1 MRKLFTFLFAALMS
15 VGMYATTVTWNSS
28 TLSSILLYD
37 GSFTQ
42 DGVTVTVLSGTI
54 DGQYGEWMG
63 YTDDS
68 FKFSTSLGNF
78 TRIEITG
85 TIYSLHGSGWTQAS
99 PGAVWTG
106 EANETTFGDYF
117 NDVTQIVFTIEEPAP
132 TTYTLKLVADP
143 TMGSVAVTNLLG
155 SDIVD
160 NGNGNYTVP
169 ENAKVTILATPN
181 EGYEFSGWL
190 EGNVLCD
197 FIDCGTALN
206 TLDNPLT
213 FTMTNDAACKAE
225 FAAVAPAAKYYIVGT
240 MNSWQVDE
248 NYEMN
253 PSLDAETE
261 EYFYTLDLTTTSE
274 FKVVKVQNGQQSW
287 IPEGMGNNYGQNG
300 EITEDGEYT
309 VYFRPNYDGGEDW
322 FYSCIYAEK
331 TGEFVPETPTY
342 YLVGNMTE
350 WDVNEN
356 YELNPNI
363 DSDIEEYF
371 YVLDLTTSSQ
381 FKVVKVQNGQQS
393 WFPSGMGNN
402 YGENGEIT
410 ADGEYTIYFRPNY
423 NGGEDWFYNCIYVSK
438 NEPEPAEVTVVFA
451 ANNKTVERT
460 VTLPHTFKC
469 DFIYE
474 NGELDGIIQELYSLE
489 YGGMCHA
496 SYVPEATGN
505 AAVTAGKTGD
515 DNRDHY
521 IQIAEAFEGT
531 ATVTG
536 YYRKYNVDYDTEEM
550 TYTLTIS
557 IKAGSATAVENVQ
570 TNQVQGTKILRDG
583 MLLIVR
589 DDKTYTITG
598 QQVK

>member
-15 VGMYATTVTWNSS
+15 AGMFAATEVIITQNDFPQS
-28 TLSSILLYD
+28 
-37 GSFTQ
+37 GQSFTK
-42 DGVTVTVLSGTI
+42 DGVTVSAGMI
-54 DGQYGEWMG
+54 DRGYGNIMRG
-63 YTDDS
+63 GS
-68 FKFSTSLGNF
+68 FSTTLGNF
-78 TRIEITG
+78 TQIEV
-85 TIYSLHGSGWTQAS
+85 SANDVHRMSGEGWSGDSHSKT
-99 PGAVWTG
+99 WTG
-106 EANETTFGDYF
+106 YASSVSFSGEIMGNGQG
-117 NDVTQIVFTIEEPAP
+117 VTLKFTIEAAAP

-143 TMGSVAVTNLLG
+143 VKGSVAVTNLLG

-225 FAAVAPAAKYYIVGT
+225 FAAAAPAAKYYIVGT

-410 ADGEYTIYFRPNY
+410 ADGEYTVYFRPNY

-438 NEPEPAEVTVVFA
+438 NEPTPAEVTVVFA

-469 DFIYE
+469 DWN
-474 NGELDGIIQELYSLE
+474 NGMDGPDELDIIIHELYNDYYYCNSN
-489 YGGMCHA
+489 MNA
-496 SYVPEATGN
+496 SGSDQVEVGTEEAPKN
-505 AAVTAGKTGD
+505 D
-515 DNRDHY
+515 Y
-521 IQIAEAFEGT
+521 ITIKGVFEGT

-536 YYRKYNVDYDTEEM
+536 DYFDWITGEEGAHN
-550 TYTLTIS
+550 YSITIS
-557 IKAGSATAVENVQ
+557 IKSDEGGETAVENVQ
-570 TNQVQGTKILRDG
+570 INQVQGTKILRDG

-589 DDKTYTITG
+589 DGKTYTITG

>member
-15 VGMYATTVTWNSS
+15 AGTGAMAQEEILLTTLTFGGSDTYGETTSGVVNVTATNVGSYNGTYGWLLDEGGSLSVTAKEGYTITKCVFRQNAKTPITDTEAPFEIHTNNWGGIIEDPEEEMDGVTSIEVYGYANAGGGSTTTVVTITDSDFPAS
-28 TLSSILLYD
+28 GS
-37 GSFTQ
+37 SFTK
-42 DGVTVTVLSGTI
+42 DGVTVSAYAI
-54 DGQYGEWMG
+54 DGMQGNISG
-63 YTDDS
+63 PGS
-68 FKFSTSLGNF
+68 FSTTLGNF
-78 TRIEITG
+78 TKIEVNAG
-85 TIYSLHGSGWTQAS
+85 EVLALGEGWSGNSERQT
-99 PGAVWTG
+99 WTG
-106 EANETTFGDYF
+106 NASSVSFTGSINGYEEGTTLK
-117 NDVTQIVFTIEEPAP
+117 FTIEPA
-132 TTYTLKLVADP
+132 A
-143 TMGSVAVTNLLG
+143 
-155 SDIVD
+155 
-160 NGNGNYTVP
+160 
-169 ENAKVTILATPN
+169 
-181 EGYEFSGWL
+181 
-190 EGNVLCD
+190 
-197 FIDCGTALN
+197 
-206 TLDNPLT
+206 
-213 FTMTNDAACKAE
+213 
-225 FAAVAPAAKYYIVGT
+225 APAAKYYIVGT

-248 NYEMN
+248 NYEM
-253 PSLDAETE
+253 ETE

-300 EITEDGEYT
+300 EITADGEYT

-350 WDVNEN
+350 WDVDEN

-469 DFIYE
+469 DWA
-474 NGELDGIIQELYSLE
+474 
-489 YGGMCHA
+489 GGMERPA
-496 SYVPEATGN
+496 S
-505 AAVTAGKTGD
+505 
-515 DNRDHY
+515 R
-521 IQIAEAFEGT
+521 
-531 ATVTG
+531 
-536 YYRKYNVDYDTEEM
+536 
-550 TYTLTIS
+550 
-557 IKAGSATAVENVQ
+557 
-570 TNQVQGTKILRDG
+570 
-583 MLLIVR
+583 
-589 DDKTYTITG
+589 
-598 QQVK
+598 

>member
-15 VGMYATTVTWNSS
+15 AGMFAATEVIITQNDFPQS
-28 TLSSILLYD
+28 
-37 GSFTQ
+37 GQSFTK
-42 DGVTVTVLSGTI
+42 DGVTVSAGMI
-54 DGQYGEWMG
+54 DRGYGNIMRG
-63 YTDDS
+63 GS
-68 FKFSTSLGNF
+68 FSTTLGNF
-78 TRIEITG
+78 TQIEV
-85 TIYSLHGSGWTQAS
+85 SANDVHRMSGEGWSGDSHSKT
-99 PGAVWTG
+99 WTG
-106 EANETTFGDYF
+106 YASSVSFSGEIMGNGQG
-117 NDVTQIVFTIEEPAP
+117 VTLKFTIEAAAP

-143 TMGSVAVTNLLG
+143 VKGSVAVTNLLG

-225 FAAVAPAAKYYIVGT
+225 FAAAAPAAKYYIVGT

-300 EITEDGEYT
+300 EITADGEYT
-309 VYFRPNYDGGEDW
+309 IYFRPNYDGGEGW

-410 ADGEYTIYFRPNY
+410 ADGEYTVYFRPNY

-438 NEPEPAEVTVVFA
+438 NEPTPAEVTVVFA

-469 DFIYE
+469 DWN
-474 NGELDGIIQELYSLE
+474 NGMDGPDELDIIIHELYNDYYYCNSN
-489 YGGMCHA
+489 MNA
-496 SYVPEATGN
+496 SGSDQVEVGTEEAPKN
-505 AAVTAGKTGD
+505 D
-515 DNRDHY
+515 Y
-521 IQIAEAFEGT
+521 ITIKGVFEGT

-536 YYRKYNVDYDTEEM
+536 NYFDWITGEEGAHN
-550 TYTLTIS
+550 YSITIS
-557 IKAGSATAVENVQ
+557 IKSDEGGETAVENVQ
-570 TNQVQGTKILRDG
+570 INQVQGTKILRDG

-589 DDKTYTITG
+589 DGKTYTITG

>member
-15 VGMYATTVTWNSS
+15 AGMFAATEVIITQNDFPQS
-28 TLSSILLYD
+28 
-37 GSFTQ
+37 GQSFTK
-42 DGVTVTVLSGTI
+42 DGVTVSAGMI
-54 DGQYGEWMG
+54 DRGYGNIMRG
-63 YTDDS
+63 GS
-68 FKFSTSLGNF
+68 FSTTLGNF
-78 TRIEITG
+78 TQIEV
-85 TIYSLHGSGWTQAS
+85 SANDVHRMSGEGWSGDSHSKT
-99 PGAVWTG
+99 WTG
-106 EANETTFGDYF
+106 YASSVSFSGEIMGNGQG
-117 NDVTQIVFTIEEPAP
+117 VTLKFTIEAAAP

-143 TMGSVAVTNLLG
+143 VKGSVAVTNLLG

-225 FAAVAPAAKYYIVGT
+225 FAAAAPAAKYYIVGT

-410 ADGEYTIYFRPNY
+410 EDGEYTVYFRPNY

-438 NEPEPAEVTVVFA
+438 NEPTPAEVTVVFA

-469 DFIYE
+469 SWD
-474 NGELDGIIQELYSLE
+474 NGMDGPDELDIIIHELYNDYYYCNSN
-489 YGGMCHA
+489 MNA
-496 SYVPEATGN
+496 SGSDQVEVGTEEAPKN
-505 AAVTAGKTGD
+505 D
-515 DNRDHY
+515 Y
-521 IQIAEAFEGT
+521 ITIKGVFEGT

-536 YYRKYNVDYDTEEM
+536 DYFDWITGEEGAHN
-550 TYTLTIS
+550 YSITIS
-557 IKAGSATAVENVQ
+557 IKSDEGGETAVENVQ
-570 TNQVQGTKILRDG
+570 INQVQGTKILRDG

-589 DDKTYTITG
+589 DGKTYTITG